1 MERITLTIN
10 KWSNEELKNIK
21 KEDYIKCELDIVSE
35 LGTLIIQYN
44 NDKLSTNDYRWLL
57 LEKLSEKHLLNTIH
71 MIMVFNNM
79 FYEDFFDYT
88 EEQLKEACK
97 ELKEELKEEL
107 EVVSNE

>member
-1 MERITLTIN
+1 METITLTIN

-79 FYEDFFDYT
+79 FYDDFFEYT
-88 EEQLKEACK
+88 EEQLKKAC
-97 ELKEELKEEL
+97 EELKEEL
-107 EVVSNE
+107 EASTNE

>member
-1 MERITLTIN
+1 METITLTIN

-57 LEKLSEKHLLNTIH
+57 LEKLSEKGLLNTIH
-71 MIMVFNNM
+71 MIMSFNNIY
-79 FYEDFFDYT
+79 FDDFFEYT
-88 EEQLKEACK
+88 KEQLKESCK
-97 ELKEELKEEL
+97 ELEEELKEEL
-107 EVVSNE
+107 ETSTNE

>member
-71 MIMVFNNM
+71 MIIVFNNM
-79 FYEDFFDYT
+79 FYDDFFEYT

-97 ELKEELKEEL
+97 ELKEELEAAT
-107 EVVSNE
+107 NE

>member
-10 KWSNEELKNIK
+10 TWSNDQLKDIK
-21 KEDYIKCELDIVSE
+21 KKDYLKCELDIVSE
-35 LGTLIIQYN
+35 LGMLIIQHK
-44 NDKLSTNDYRWLL
+44 NDELSKNDYRWLL

-79 FYEDFFDYT
+79 FYDDFFEYT

-107 EVVSNE
+107 EAVSNE

>member
-79 FYEDFFDYT
+79 FYDDFFEYT
-88 EEQLKEACK
+88 EEQLKKAC
-97 ELKEELKEEL
+97 EELKEEL
-107 EVVSNE
+107 EAVSNE

>member
-1 MERITLTIN
+1 MEKITLTIN

-57 LEKLSEKHLLNTIH
+57 LERLSEKGLLNTIH
-71 MIMVFNNM
+71 MIMSFNNI
-79 FYEDFFDYT
+79 YYDDFFEYA
-88 EEQLKEACK
+88 EEQLKEVCK
-97 ELKEELKEEL
+97 ELKEELEA
-107 EVVSNE
+107 VSNE

>member
-1 MERITLTIN
+1 MEKITLTIN

-79 FYEDFFDYT
+79 FYDDFFEYT
-88 EEQLKEACK
+88 EEQLKKAC
-97 ELKEELKEEL
+97 EELKEEL
-107 EVVSNE
+107 EASTNE

>member
-1 MERITLTIN
+1 METITLTIN

-57 LEKLSEKHLLNTIH
+57 LERLSEKGLLNTIH
-71 MIMVFNNM
+71 MIMSFNNI
-79 FYEDFFDYT
+79 YYDDFFEYT
-88 EEQLKEACK
+88 EEQLKKAC
-97 ELKEELKEEL
+97 EELKEEL
-107 EVVSNE
+107 EASTNE

>member
-10 KWSNEELKNIK
+10 TWSNEELKNIK

-71 MIMVFNNM
+71 MIIVFNNM
-79 FYEDFFDYT
+79 FYDDFFEYT
-88 EEQLKEACK
+88 EEQLKKAC
-97 ELKEELKEEL
+97 EELKEEL
-107 EVVSNE
+107 EASTNE